1 MKNLNHIQFYTFIQ
15 KILFKMEA
23 NDLTPNSLDYS
34 GWLKKKGTN
43 QGLWHK
49 RFVYISQT
57 SLFFFFLN
65 LTLQSDC

>member
-1 MKNLNHIQFYTFIQ
+1 MKRKSLSKFRNIQ

-57 SLFFFFLN
+57 SLFFFFFKSN
-65 LTLQSDC
+65 ITE